1 MDCLTL
7 MSSQSTHLFSFNLL
21 KYRRKLHI
29 FTSFHTSQKILKCVI
44 SWLRVQQTP
53 CNFPFHNVAKKK
65 QVKGIVEWNSPY
77 QPLHSVSVDHTQ
89 GRVMGHPLH
98 HSVLCFLIS
107 TAAVSWQLTS
117 CCKLKKCQVAADNR
131 KSWTRV
137 VRVIFFLEML
147 LLLSKMQKTWS
158 CLQARGTLRKDVGT
172 FQLQNLFNEPKQPM
186 VESRRLCSPLR
197 EQLAELLL

>member
-29 FTSFHTSQKILKCVI
+29 FMSFHTSQKILKCVI

-117 CCKLKKCQVAADNR
+117 CCKLKKMPSSCWQQKVLD
-131 KSWTRV
+131 KSGARH
-137 VRVIFFLEML
+137 FL
-147 LLLSKMQKTWS
+147 SGDAS
-158 CLQARGTLRKDVGT
+158 AS
-172 FQLQNLFNEPKQPM
+172 LQN
-186 VESRRLCSPLR
+186 
-197 EQLAELLL
+197 AENLELPAGAGHTLKGCWHFSASKLI